1 MIFLPS
7 NIFDLQSCVVAFC
20 KTRFEFE
27 TRTISHKTYHRDEIF
42 VYSVFQ
48 PHARAVFYFGFKL
61 DFERFEHMRIEK
73 VFAQNV
79 LHAVEVFCIV
89 HMPVDV
95 NLAVCYFETFRLFL
109 FAQRYAE
116 SCLLYT
122 SPSPRDRG

>member
-1 MIFLPS
+1 
-7 NIFDLQSCVVAFC
+7 
-20 KTRFEFE
+20 
-27 TRTISHKTYHRDEIF
+27 
-42 VYSVFQ
+42 
-48 PHARAVFYFGFKL
+48 
-61 DFERFEHMRIEK
+61 MRIEK

-116 SCLLYT
+116 REGDFSSRSYSGDDNVVVFGENHFAFFRVHQKPHRACFHKWSAASVGHLVV
-122 SPSPRDRG
+122 SRKKHSHRVARPA